1 MSPHGVPDQDAV
13 ERLIAQLPPDLCNW
27 LGVPIVPT
35 EVRRALAELAKCPRG
50 TELRDDGEWWQP
62 VVLALLR
69 RGLDL
74 SPWLEGESPAV
85 AAERELRGMP
95 PADNRAH
102 VPPAAAQ
109 ARPVTSAPKAK
120 RTRGQAVVVPLPERR
135 ELRPQHL
142 DHLHT
147 SGLTAETIVLAQ
159 LYTEDRSVV
168 LGEILGRP
176 YSRHCGSVIA
186 FPFYLPGETEPHA
199 YRIRPDRPRIRKR
212 NGKERPVKYD
222 QAESHGVLVYYA
234 PRARAGGWLRD
245 VVRLL
250 YFCEGEKKCLL
261 LDQLGLACVGLTG
274 VWLWKDPNADG
285 DQLVARILN
294 HVSVAGRGCVIC
306 FDADSLKNDNTM
318 LAARRL
324 AGVLIALGA
333 AYVLFVCP
341 PLGADGASAPKGID
355 DYFAAYG
362 EEATRALLATAAKIE
377 AADPKQPHQHLRK
390 IKALKDAPL
399 DERLMLPDA
408 YNIEPNGSL
417 WVVAQSEKQG
427 DSRIAQR
434 GMFITRKLVDAY
446 THEVRYDL
454 MYVASDGETW
464 QTRSVSSR
472 AVTDARTLLG
482 ELGLYAAPITN
493 NSAGK
498 LVDWFDAYVHV
509 NAKVLGEIKS
519 FSASGWHDLDGEQF
533 FVTDRPIG
541 KEDSTTQIA
550 IDDRGDRA
558 KLLKALTPRGEFDAH
573 VAALRQAFDADPI
586 CAAAICA
593 SLAAPLLK
601 PFNRDNFGMHLPGES
616 SRGKTSM
623 LKIAASIYGDPKS
636 SLWVANWNVTA
647 VGAELRAAML
657 CDLPL
662 CYDEVGGVEKVLVE
676 RLVYSLINGGG
687 RTRGKRDLSLRE
699 TLSWR
704 TILLSTGEHE
714 LGDET
719 SQTGVQVRI
728 VQLRVSGFG
737 KLTGTQIDE
746 LREACEANA
755 GRVGEA
761 WLEMLVEVVSNAE
774 TLPKHQAAL
783 RAASAELR
791 AETKDQLQG
800 RVAGYFA
807 TLMLAE
813 SFAAEHFGIG
823 KFGGVTMLD
832 LFRSLAREPIVDVGE
847 RGLELVQNWVLSD
860 PDAFPE
866 LEMSPSGGLAE
877 PRATGRATKVRSG
890 FRRPDGAVLFI
901 PSALRRFCREHEL
914 SHRQLL
920 NGWKRGG
927 FLSHNPG
934 RLDLS
939 IQIGATVSRLYALKP
954 IASTNAE
961 GETP

>member
-1 MSPHGVPDQDAV
+1 MSPHGMPDQDAV
-13 ERLIAQLPPDLCNW
+13 ERLIAQLPSDLCNW

-50 TELRDDGEWWQP
+50 TELSDNGAWWQP

-74 SPWLEGESPAV
+74 SPWLEYEPPAV

-95 PADNRAH
+95 PA
-102 VPPAAAQ
+102 AAQ
-109 ARPVTSAPKAK
+109 ARASTSGAPKAK

-135 ELRPQHL
+135 ELRPEHL
-142 DHLHT
+142 AHLRT
-147 SGLTAETIVLAQ
+147 SGLTDETIVLAQ
-159 LYTEDRSVV
+159 LYTENRAVV
-168 LGEILGRP
+168 LGEILGRG
-176 YSRHCGSVIA
+176 YSRHCGAVIA

-199 YRIRPDRPRIRKR
+199 YRIRPDRPRIQKKR

-245 VVRLL
+245 VARLL

-434 GMFITRKLVDAY
+434 GMFITRTLVDAY

-454 MYVASDGETW
+454 MYIASNGETW
-464 QTRSVSSR
+464 HTRTVSGR
-472 AVTDARTLLG
+472 AATDARTLLA
-482 ELGLYAAPITN
+482 ELGLYGAPITN

-498 LVDWFDAYVHV
+498 LVDWFEAYVHV

-541 KEDSTTQIA
+541 KEDSATQIA

-558 KLLKALTPRGEFDAH
+558 KLLKALTPRGDFDAH
-573 VAALRQAFDADPI
+573 TVALRKAFDADPI

-593 SLAAPLLK
+593 SLGAPLLK
-601 PFNRDNFGMHLPGES
+601 PFNQANFGVHLVGES
-616 SRGKTSM
+616 TRGKTSM

-636 SLWVANWNVTA
+636 SLWVANWNATA
-647 VGAELRAAML
+647 VGAEIRGSML
-657 CDLPL
+657 CDLPQ
-662 CYDEVGGVEKVLVE
+662 CYDEVGGGEKAVVEK
-676 RLVYSLINGGG
+676 LVYEIINGGG
-687 RTRGKRDLSLRE
+687 RTRAQRDLSLRP
-699 TLSWR
+699 TRSWR
-704 TILLSTGEHE
+704 TILMSTGERE

-728 VQLRVSGFG
+728 VQFRVSGFG
-737 KLTGTQIDE
+737 ELTGTEIE
-746 LREACEANA
+746 ALRETCEAHA

-761 WLEMLVEVVSNAE
+761 WLEMLVEEVNDAE
-774 TLPKHQAAL
+774 TLPKLQSRL
-783 RAASAELR
+783 RAAIAALR
-791 AETKDQLQG
+791 AETKDQVQG
-800 RVAGYFA
+800 RVAGYFS

-813 SFAAEHFGIG
+813 AMAAQCFGIG
-823 KFGGVTMLD
+823 KTDGSTMLT
-832 LFRSLAREPIVDVGE
+832 LYKSLASREPIVDVAE
-847 RGLELVQNWVLSD
+847 RGLELVRNWVLSD

-866 LEMSPSGGLAE
+866 LEMSMTGGLAE
-877 PRATGRATKVRSG
+877 PRANGRATKVRSG

-901 PSALRRFCREHEL
+901 PSALRRFCREHEI

-927 FLSHNPG
+927 LLSHNPG

-954 IASTNAE
+954 IASTNTE
-961 GETP
+961 EETP